1 MTSKQL
7 AAAYTKATKKQ
18 WNQQLGATMSL
29 LDLGIDALVA
39 SHNPK
44 SKKAVAA
51 AIGKLDVLTTVGRV
65 NFLKGPVP
73 HVATTPII
81 GCQWIKAT
89 AGPYKLDNVIVSNAD
104 DRKVPIGA
112 KLKPYS

>member
-7 AAAYTKATKKQ
+7 AAAYEKATKRQ

-29 LDLGIDALVA
+29 LDAGVQALIN

-44 SKKAVAA
+44 SKAAVSGALS
-51 AIGKLDVLTTVGRV
+51 KLNVITTVGRV
-65 NFLKGPVP
+65 DFVHGPQP

-81 GCQWIKAT
+81 GCQWIKAKS
-89 AGPYKLDNVIVSNAD
+89 GRYKLDNVITSNAD

-112 KLKPYS
+112 KLKPYH